1 MGFFSAT
8 GRGVAWVAAGVV
20 GMTPIKA
27 GFAVVRGNWDA
38 LRSRNCPRC
47 RQGRLYKFSEV
58 VEGKTYFAQGCS
70 MCAFYEFTDDEAV
83 TEALSVRRR
92 QTLGTLS
99 EPGVRDELLRR
110 YKWWSRTYLLAS
122 IGCLLLSVVLLLNGN
137 RYFGSAA
144 LLGMF
149 VLVRA
154 FLASYR
160 FWQIR
165 EDRLFAPG
173 AFKEWFKKGAWIV

>member
-1 MGFFSAT
+1 M
-8 GRGVAWVAAGVV
+8 AWVAAGVV

-27 GFAVVRGNWDA
+27 GFAVVRGNWNA
-38 LRSRNCPRC
+38 LRSRSCPRC
-47 RQGRLYKFSEV
+47 GRGRLYEFSEV
-58 VEGKTYFAQGCS
+58 VEGTTYFAQGCN
-70 MCAFYEFTDDEAV
+70 MCDFYEFTDSEAV
-83 TEALSVRRR
+83 SETLSVRRR
-92 QTLGTLS
+92 QTLSALN
-99 EPGVRDELLRR
+99 EQGVREKLLRR
-110 YKWWSRTYLLAS
+110 YKWWSRIYLFAS
-122 IGCLLLSVVLLLNGN
+122 LLCVLLSLALLFNGN